1 MDEKVLDQID
11 RYLRKEMSLEE
22 NRSFEQEALNDAELL
37 EEVDLSYRV
46 KRSLTDRQRKLYIT
60 SKWRNKKRDRIIR
73 LSTIT
78 SVAAILLV
86 GIILWPSLDNAL
98 SVEDPLLAV
107 VESKSIENVQQKQ
120 ERVLQSVKKSIEE
133 GQEEDAVELIEQLE
147 RGHEI
152 PTIEDIS
159 MGRLVANNL
168 LSDEKSDTLGV
179 HFDAYELHWLKI
191 CALIKI
197 GKIKE
202 AKAELETFVKIDG
215 MYKHKADSVLL
226 LLIKKFE

>member
-1 MDEKVLDQID
+1 MDERNLERID
-11 RYLRKEMSLEE
+11 RYLRKEMSSEE
-22 NRSFEQEALNDAELL
+22 NRDFEQEALNNAELL

-86 GIILWPSLDNAL
+86 GIFLWSPLNNDI
-98 SVEDPLLAV
+98 SVEEPLLAA
-107 VESKSIENVQQKQ
+107 VEDKSIENVQQKR
-120 ERVLQSVKKSIEE
+120 EKVLQTVKNSIEE
-133 GQEEDAVELIEQLE
+133 GREENAVELIEQLE
-147 RGHEI
+147 RVHEI
-152 PTIEDIS
+152 PTLEDIS

-168 LSDEKSDTLGV
+168 LSNEKSDTLEI

-197 GKIKE
+197 GKSKE

-215 MYKHKADSVLL
+215 MYKHRADSVLL
-226 LLIKKFE
+226 LLMKEME